1 MVVSGRSV
9 AAVHEGRCSLNDKL
23 KVLVRLDLECG
34 EAQVAAQ
41 GNVTAR
47 SIQAL
52 YVVMKRANHLREGL
66 QLVVD
71 VSHAHVEPSALE
83 QLRKCSESHHL
94 PLSIDPQQSECNVRV
109 LAPADAELL
118 ETTARRASLAVAA

>member
-1 MVVSGRSV
+1 
-9 AAVHEGRCSLNDKL
+9 
-23 KVLVRLDLECG
+23 
-34 EAQVAAQ
+34 
-41 GNVTAR
+41 
-47 SIQAL
+47 
-52 YVVMKRANHLREGL
+52 MKRANHLREGL

-118 ETTARRASLAVAA
+118 ETTARRAPLAVAA